1 MRKSTNKFEIV
12 GDILK
17 KEKDLTKLPKSDII

>member
-17 KEKDLTKLPKSDII
+17 ITTASGRAFVIYY